1 MKIAVSTLPPGGLDA
16 PVNPQFGRTPV
27 FTVVDVDN
35 SGKILNVKVVP
46 NPGSQAIHGAGPLA
60 AQTVAQEGVNA
71 VISGN
76 FGPNAFQALA
86 GFGISLYVA
95 PPNVSVRDAIRMLL
109 AGQLAP
115 ASSATMPSGYGMGPG
130 GGFGPGRGGGRGM
143 GRGMGRGRGGTSG
156 GGMGRGRG
164 FGFGI

>member
-1 MKIAVSTLPPGGLDA
+1 MKVAVSTLPPGGLDA

-27 FTVVDVDN
+27 FTIVEVD
-35 SGKILNVKVVP
+35 SGGNVLNVKIVP
-46 NPGSQAIHGAGPLA
+46 NPGSQAVHGAGPLA

-76 FGPNAFQALA
+76 FGPNAYQALA
-86 GFGISLYVA
+86 GFGISLYIA
-95 PPNVSVRDAIRMLL
+95 PPNITVRDAIRMLV

-115 ASSATMPSGYGMGPG
+115 AAAAGVGPG
-130 GGFGPGRGGGRGM
+130 FGAGQGRGM
-143 GRGMGRGRGGTSG
+143 GRGGGMGQGRGMGR

-164 FGFGI
+164 FGYSGW